1 MIVSCAKLH
10 LMYMKKIGEDHQEGE
25 EIDTKKTDMIDH
37 EEGEPNMEKNA
48 STDPLAEAKG
58 MKKIGMIDNPEEA
71 RDMKTIVMTDRDV
84 EVRHT
89 KMITTEYLEEVQDTK
104 MMLMAYLPGEV
115 HP

>member
-1 MIVSCAKLH
+1 
-10 LMYMKKIGEDHQEGE
+10 MKKIGEDHQEGE
-25 EIDTKKTDMIDH
+25 EIYTKKTDMIDR

-58 MKKIGMIDNPEEA
+58 MKKIGMIDNLEDL
-71 RDMKTIVMTDRDV
+71 RGMKTIVMTDHDV

-89 KMITTEYLEEVQDTK
+89 KMITIEHLEEDQDTK
-104 MMLMAYLPGEV
+104 MMLMTYLPGEV